1 MTYTGGTSERVE
13 GISREERNASDA
25 IDDNMEHQGEEE
37 EEEEL
42 EDEEMQEEEEKE
54 EEEEEEEEE
63 EVEEERHD
71 EEGNEEATEQTSNT
85 FFRKFG
91 TFLEKKISSVFQ
103 AAKKFNLE
111 TLRKYDKKVDKP
123 GVMTFVVS
131 PQGGV
136 DCRITP
142 NLNSIPIIR
151 KYACRMAWALTAA
164 MQDRAYGADEEDL
177 GVVDKDS
184 LPPELAKNTLK
195 KSKQRK
201 THFNRKLKV
210 KACEIIKKK
219 KVLLGLARYDFCLAK
234 DRLVCTA
241 AHGCAANRVKWGW
254 PEAVPFISTT
264 NMSQSQL
271 QAIIE
276 HYADLVPGNS
286 GTPTQGLH
294 PRYGMLFICCCLQE

>member
-1 MTYTGGTSERVE
+1 MTYTGGASERVE

-42 EDEEMQEEEEKE
+42 EDEEMQEEEKE

-136 DCRITP
+136 DCRVTP

-201 THFNRKLKV
+201 THFNRKLKE